1 MFMYGSHMFFLK
13 AKFKVAYQVSY
24 NIAISIVIP
33 GLKVLMKAVYI
44 FLVALISVLLA
55 VTCVTIVIMARRPKK
70 KMNRFK
76 TRIRNNKIFC
86 RTSDDIREQSLIM
99 KAGKSMECIEDM

>member
-1 MFMYGSHMFFLK
+1 M
-13 AKFKVAYQVSY
+13 
-24 NIAISIVIP
+24 
-33 GLKVLMKAVYI
+33 LMKAVYI

-55 VTCVTIVIMARRPKK
+55 VTCVSIVIMARRPKK
-70 KMNRFK
+70 KKNMNKFK
-76 TRIRNNKIFC
+76 TGIRNNRVFC